1 LTSCIITFIVDRSE
15 VPMKKALAFLA
26 IVLLVASFA
35 AAQDWFKGSLDQ
47 AVAKAKSENKRVLL
61 DFFSGG

>member
-1 LTSCIITFIVDRSE
+1 
-15 VPMKKALAFLA
+15 MKKVLAFLA

-35 AAQDWFKGSLDQ
+35 AAQNWFKGSPAQ
-47 AVAKAKSENKRVLL
+47 AVGKAKSENKRVRL